1 MKVHELDTTFTDK
14 STMSIISKFINPNPK
29 SHATKEN

>member
-1 MKVHELDTTFTDK
+1 MKVHELDTTFTGK
-14 STMSIISKFINPNPK
+14 RTMSIVSKFINPTPK